1 MVSLVDLRS
10 RLGQIRRER
19 ARLDA
24 EEASIVREIDAIM
37 RDPSN
42 PEFAVADV
50 ELIRSAGLS
59 QRDARRVIARS
70 ATLGALPVFDD
81 ALAGGAVTAAHVD
94 ALTAGL
100 GKLSEADKVRLLDRS
115 DNLLAHAQHLSVD
128 DFAKQVRVEVARAQ
142 SDGGLGQFDRQRRST
157 YLKVWN
163 DADGM
168 VHLRGAFDPER
179 GTVLAARL
187 EARVEALFH
196 SGDKASPVE
205 VMPGIEPNDHRRALA
220 LLDMSQNNATGID
233 ASRPARAEIIVHVDL
248 ATLRDEVANS
258 GHPVTQHGVE
268 IPAETLRRLACDADL
283 IPVVLSGESVPL
295 DVGKAKRLATVH
307 QRRALA
313 ASHETC
319 AYPNCTV
326 KFSHCEPHH
335 ITPWEHGGPTD
346 LSNLVPLCSQHHHAV
361 HEGGCRITLVPN
373 TRRALIE

>member
-24 EEASIVREIDAIM
+24 KEASIVREIDAIM

-70 ATLGALPVFDD
+70 ATLGVLPVFDD

-115 DNLLAHAQHLSVD
+115 DSLLAHAQHLSVD

-142 SDGGLGQFDRQRRST
+142 SDGGLGQFERQRRST

-220 LLDMSQNNATGID
+220 LLDSAHP
-233 ASRPARAEIIVHVDL
+233 SVVRPA
-248 ATLRDEVANS
+248 
-258 GHPVTQHGVE
+258 G
-268 IPAETLRRLACDADL
+268 
-283 IPVVLSGESVPL
+283 VLSSLDSIAPPFSMSSCRTSALCNCLEPRHPSHLTTIAVGGTHAIGQETIAEGPQFVRGVVVP
-295 DVGKAKRLATVH
+295 GRMRSTGRLHVVH
-307 QRRALA
+307 
-313 ASHETC
+313 
-319 AYPNCTV
+319 P
-326 KFSHCEPHH
+326 P
-335 ITPWEHGGPTD
+335 
-346 LSNLVPLCSQHHHAV
+346 
-361 HEGGCRITLVPN
+361 
-373 TRRALIE
+373 